1 MGLVE
6 FHVDRIEVE
15 TVPKFVLFGGSNRD
29 ETGTESASA
38 GTKSGRK
45 LPVSPLQIVAVSLAA
60 TVLAFG
66 VAWLKG
72 VIDSKLDLHC

>member
-29 ETGTESASA
+29 ETATQSVSAPTESRR
-38 GTKSGRK
+38 T
-45 LPVSPLQIVAVSLAA
+45 LPVSLLQIVAVSLAA

-72 VIDSKLDLHC
+72 VIDSKLELHC